1 MKARLEKIVNAD
13 GSVSDII
20 KIYGTVPNKF
30 KHDNGYVIG
39 GGRALSDDELKSYG
53 FYNVIQPSFD
63 ARIQELS
70 NLHLDGDVYT
80 YDVIEKPIKETLA
93 ELKSQKIQTVK
104 FEVESKLKSTDWY
117 IIREAD
123 NGQATPQSIKDE
135 REALRAKSNSIE
147 AEINALTTKK
157 AVVLFDINL

>member
-1 MKARLEKIVNAD
+1 MKAILVNGEIKTFGRVPKKWSNENGVYLNIGD
-13 GSVSDII
+13 GAAF
-20 KIYGTVPNKF
+20 GF
-30 KHDNGYVIG
+30 KDVVTPTYD
-39 GGRALSDDELKSYG
+39 GRIE
-53 FYNVIQPSFD
+53 
-63 ARIQELS
+63 ELS

-93 ELKSQKIQTVK
+93 ELKSQKVSQ
-104 FEVESKLKSTDWY
+104 LKSMVGGELSQTDWY

-123 NGQATPQSIKDE
+123 SGQATPQSIKYD
-135 REALRAKSNSIE
+135 RAALRTKSDTIE